1 MKLGAECSEAL
12 LTGVVSA
19 CRRSLIPACRC
30 GGGRGW
36 VPTSSEESSFSFTIS
51 RLLRKAQHVI
61 RYVCIGICY

>member
-36 VPTSSEESSFSFTIS
+36 VPTSSEESVI
-51 RLLRKAQHVI
+51 LRHHFENIA
-61 RYVCIGICY
+61 